1 MGRVL
6 HVDIK
11 IKPGDNLQETKE
23 NKMGTMPVPKLL
35 ITMSLPMV
43 ISMFVQAMYNLIDS
57 IFVAQIDQDALTAVN
72 MSFPMQSL
80 MIAFQTGLGVGMNAA
95 VSRLLGEK
103 KPREAGNAAVHG
115 LILTLVNYLI
125 FLTVGLTLLPLFF
138 NVQSNLIAVVD
149 YGIEYLSVIC
159 VFSFGLFF
167 QICFERFLQA
177 TGKTVYSMIMQGV
190 GAFVNIFL
198 DPVFIFG
205 VEMFG
210 IPAMGVRG
218 AAIATVLGQC
228 ISCALG
234 AFLHFKLN
242 RDLRLKFGG
251 FKIDWATVKKIYA
264 VGIPSIVMSALM
276 SVMTYC
282 MNIILK
288 GYEEAAATAFG
299 VYFKLQSFVIMPV
312 FGMNNGIVPIIAY
325 NYGARKGD
333 RIIRTIKLGIIYATA
348 VMLVGL
354 VLFQLLPEF
363 FLSFFNPNAELIRIG
378 VPALRT
384 LSFSFI
390 FVGGTI
396 VMTSAFQALGNGV
409 WSLLVFIVRLLVP
422 ALPLAAVFGMLG
434 GTAAIWAALP
444 ISDLCGVIL
453 SAILMKK
460 MYKQTIKP
468 MIPRESAAED

>member
-1 MGRVL
+1 MDV
-6 HVDIK
+6 
-11 IKPGDNLQETKE
+11 KE
-23 NKMGTMPVPKLL
+23 NKMGTMPVQKLL

-57 IFVAQIDQDALTAVN
+57 IFVAQINKDALTAVN

-103 KPREAGNAAVHG
+103 KPREAGRAAVHG
-115 LILTLVNYLI
+115 LILTLVNYII

-138 NVQSNLIAVVD
+138 NMQSKSIAVID
-149 YGIEYLSVIC
+149 YGIEYLTVIC
-159 VFSFGLFF
+159 CFSFGLFF

-177 TGKTVYSMIMQGV
+177 TGKTVYSMIMQGI

-205 VEMFG
+205 VKTLG

-218 AAIATVLGQC
+218 AAIATVVGQC

-234 AFLHFKLN
+234 AFLHFRMNHDLKLEFKGF
-242 RDLRLKFGG
+242 RLEW
-251 FKIDWATVKKIYA
+251 DMVRKIYS

-288 GYEEAAATAFG
+288 GYEETAATAFG
-299 VYFKLQSFVIMPV
+299 VYFKLQSFVVMPV

-325 NYGARKGD
+325 NYGARKGG
-333 RIIRTIKLGIIYATA
+333 RIVKTIKLGVVYATA
-348 VMLVGL
+348 TMLIGFA
-354 VLFQLLPEF
+354 LFQLLPEF
-363 FLSFFNPNAELIRIG
+363 FLSFFNPDEELIRLGI
-378 VPALRT
+378 PALRT
-384 LSFSFI
+384 LSCWVFF
-390 FVGGTI
+390 FGGSGVI
-396 VMTSAFQALGNGV
+396 TSAVQALGNGV

-422 ALPLAAVFGMLG
+422 ALPLAAVLGMIG
-434 GTAAIWAALP
+434 GTSAIWIALP
-444 ISDLCGVIL
+444 VSDLCGLLL
-453 SAILMKK
+453 SAVLMRK
-460 MYKQTIKP
+460 MYKKTIKP
-468 MIPRESAAED
+468 MIAEEGVN

>member
-1 MGRVL
+1 
-6 HVDIK
+6 
-11 IKPGDNLQETKE
+11 
-23 NKMGTMPVPKLL
+23 MGTMHVQKLL

-57 IFVAQIDQDALTAVN
+57 IFVAQINRDALTAVN

-80 MIAFQTGLGVGMNAA
+80 MIAFQTGLGVGMNA
-95 VSRLLGEK
+95 VISRLLGEK
-103 KPREAGNAAVHG
+103 KPKDAGTAAVHG
-115 LILTLVNYLI
+115 LILTLANYII
-125 FLTVGLTLLPLFF
+125 FLIVGLTLMPLFF
-138 NVQSNLIAVVD
+138 NVQSKSIAVID
-149 YGIEYLSVIC
+149 YGIEYLTVIC
-159 VFSFGLFF
+159 CFSFGLFF

-218 AAIATVLGQC
+218 AAVATVVGQC
-228 ISCALG
+228 ISCAIG
-234 AFLHFKLN
+234 AFLHFKMN
-242 RDLRLKFGG
+242 HDLKLEFKG
-251 FKIDWATVKKIYA
+251 FKLDWAMVKRIYA

-333 RIIRTIKLGIIYATA
+333 RIVKTIKLGVIYATST
-348 VMLVGL
+348 MLIGL
-354 VLFQLLPEF
+354 ALFQLLPEF
-363 FLSFFNPNAELIRIG
+363 FLSFFNPDEELIRLGI
-378 VPALRT
+378 PALRT

-390 FVGGTI
+390 FVGGSI

-409 WSLLVFIVRLLVP
+409 WSLFVFIVRLLVP
-422 ALPLAAVFGMLG
+422 ALPLAAVFGMIG
-434 GTAAIWAALP
+434 GTSAIWIALP
-444 ISDLCGVIL
+444 VSDLCGLLL
-453 SAILMKK
+453 SAVLMRK
-460 MYKQTIKP
+460 MYRRTIKP
-468 MIPRESAAED
+468 MIVKDNVN

>member
-1 MGRVL
+1 
-6 HVDIK
+6 
-11 IKPGDNLQETKE
+11 
-23 NKMGTMPVPKLL
+23 MPVQKLL

-57 IFVAQIDQDALTAVN
+57 IFVAQINQDALTAVN

-80 MIAFQTGLGVGMNAA
+80 MIAFQTGLGVGMNA
-95 VSRLLGEK
+95 VISRLLGEK
-103 KPREAGNAAVHG
+103 KPKDAGTAAVHG
-115 LILTLVNYLI
+115 LILTLANYII
-125 FLTVGLTLLPLFF
+125 FLIVGLTLMPLFF
-138 NVQSNLIAVVD
+138 NVQSKSIAVID
-149 YGIEYLSVIC
+149 YGIEYLTVIC
-159 VFSFGLFF
+159 CFSFGLFF

-210 IPAMGVRG
+210 IPALGVRG
-218 AAIATVLGQC
+218 AAIATVVGQC
-228 ISCALG
+228 VSCAIG
-234 AFLHFKLN
+234 AFLHFKMN
-242 RDLRLKFGG
+242 HDLKLEFKG
-251 FKIDWATVKKIYA
+251 FKLDWAMVKRIYA

-325 NYGARKGD
+325 NYGARKGE
-333 RIIRTIKLGIIYATA
+333 RIVKTIKLGVIYATST
-348 VMLVGL
+348 MLIGL
-354 VLFQLLPEF
+354 ALFQLLPEF
-363 FLSFFNPNAELIRIG
+363 FLSFFNPDEELIRLGI
-378 VPALRT
+378 PALRT

-390 FVGGTI
+390 FVGGSI

-409 WSLLVFIVRLLVP
+409 WSLFVFIVRLLVP
-422 ALPLAAVFGMLG
+422 ALPLAAIFGMIG
-434 GTAAIWAALP
+434 GTSAIWIALP
-444 ISDLCGVIL
+444 VSDLCGLLL
-453 SAILMKK
+453 SAVLMRK
-460 MYKQTIKP
+460 MYRRTIKP
-468 MIPRESAAED
+468 MIVKDNVNQNLL

>member
-1 MGRVL
+1 
-6 HVDIK
+6 
-11 IKPGDNLQETKE
+11 
-23 NKMGTMPVPKLL
+23 MGTMPVQKLL

-57 IFVAQIDQDALTAVN
+57 IFVAQINKDALTAVN

-103 KPREAGNAAVHG
+103 KPREAGRAAVHG
-115 LILTLVNYLI
+115 LILTLVNYII

-138 NVQSNLIAVVD
+138 NMQSKSIAVID
-149 YGIEYLSVIC
+149 YGIEYLTVIC
-159 VFSFGLFF
+159 CFSFGLFF

-177 TGKTVYSMIMQGV
+177 TGKTVYSMIMQGI

-205 VEMFG
+205 VKTLG

-218 AAIATVLGQC
+218 AAIATVVGQC

-234 AFLHFKLN
+234 AFLHFRMNHDLKLEFKGF
-242 RDLRLKFGG
+242 RLEW
-251 FKIDWATVKKIYA
+251 DMVRKIYS

-288 GYEEAAATAFG
+288 GYEETAATAFG
-299 VYFKLQSFVIMPV
+299 VYFKLQSFVVMPV

-325 NYGARKGD
+325 NYGARKGG
-333 RIIRTIKLGIIYATA
+333 RIVKTIKLGVVYATA
-348 VMLVGL
+348 TMLIGFA
-354 VLFQLLPEF
+354 LFQLLPEF
-363 FLSFFNPNAELIRIG
+363 FLSFFNPDEELIRLGI
-378 VPALRT
+378 PALRT
-384 LSFSFI
+384 LSFSFFFI
-390 FVGGTI
+390 GGSI

-422 ALPLAAVFGMLG
+422 ALPLAAVLGMIG
-434 GTAAIWAALP
+434 GTSAIWIALP
-444 ISDLCGVIL
+444 VSDLCGLLL
-453 SAILMKK
+453 SAVLMRK
-460 MYKQTIKP
+460 MYKKTIKP
-468 MIPRESAAED
+468 MIAEEGVN

>member
-1 MGRVL
+1 MDV
-6 HVDIK
+6 
-11 IKPGDNLQETKE
+11 KE
-23 NKMGTMPVPKLL
+23 NKMGTMPVQKLL

-57 IFVAQIDQDALTAVN
+57 IFVAQINQDALTAVN

-103 KPREAGNAAVHG
+103 KLKDAGKAAVHG
-115 LILTLVNYLI
+115 LILTLVNYII
-125 FLTVGLTLLPLFF
+125 FLIVGLTLLPLFF
-138 NVQSNLIAVVD
+138 NVQSKSLAVVN
-149 YGIEYLSVIC
+149 YGVEYLSVIC

-205 VEMFG
+205 VEMLG

-218 AAIATVLGQC
+218 AAIATVVGQC
-228 ISCALG
+228 ISCAIG

-242 RDLRLKFGG
+242 HDLKLEFKG
-251 FKIDWATVKKIYA
+251 FKLDWAMVKRIYA

-333 RIIRTIKLGIIYATA
+333 RIVKTVKLGVIYATA
-348 VMLVGL
+348 TMLIGL
-354 VLFQLLPEF
+354 ALFQFLPEF
-363 FLSFFNPNAELIRIG
+363 FLSFFNPDEELVRVG

-390 FVGGTI
+390 FVGGSI

-409 WSLLVFIVRLLVP
+409 WSLFVFIVRLLVP
-422 ALPLAAVFGMLG
+422 ALPLAAIFGMIG
-434 GTAAIWAALP
+434 GTSAIWIALP
-444 ISDLCGVIL
+444 VSDLCGLLL
-453 SAILMKK
+453 SAVLMRK
-460 MYKQTIKP
+460 MYKRTRKP
-468 MIPRESAAED
+468 MIVKDNVN

>member
-1 MGRVL
+1 M
-6 HVDIK
+6 
-11 IKPGDNLQETKE
+11 QETKE

-80 MIAFQTGLGVGMNAA
+80 MIAFQTGLGVGMNAV

-103 KPREAGNAAVHG
+103 KPREAGKAAVHG
-115 LILTLVNYLI
+115 LILTLVNYII
-125 FLTVGLTLLPLFF
+125 FLIVGLTLMPLFF
-138 NVQSNLIAVVD
+138 NAQSKSAAVVN
-149 YGIEYLSVIC
+149 YGIEYLTVIC
-159 VFSFGLFF
+159 CFSFGLFF

-177 TGKTVYSMIMQGV
+177 TGKTVYSMIMQGM
-190 GAFVNIFL
+190 GAFINIFL

-205 VEMFG
+205 VETFG

-218 AAIATVLGQC
+218 AAIATVTGQC
-228 ISCALG
+228 ISCAIG

-242 RDLRLKFGG
+242 HDLKLEFKG
-251 FKIDWATVKKIYA
+251 FKLDRDMVKKIYA

-299 VYFKLQSFVIMPV
+299 VYFKLQSFVVMPV

-325 NYGARKGD
+325 NYGARKGE
-333 RIIRTIKLGIIYATA
+333 RIVKAIKLGVIYATA
-348 VMLVGL
+348 TMLIGL
-354 VLFQLLPEF
+354 ALFQLLPEF
-363 FLSFFNPNAELIRIG
+363 FLSFFNPDEELIRLGI
-378 VPALRT
+378 PALRT

-390 FVGGTI
+390 FVGGSI

-409 WSLLVFIVRLLVP
+409 WSLFVFIVRLLVP
-422 ALPLAAVFGMLG
+422 ALPLAAVLGMIG
-434 GTAAIWAALP
+434 GTSAIWIALP
-444 ISDLCGVIL
+444 VSDLCGLLL
-453 SAILMKK
+453 SAALMRK
-460 MYKQTIKP
+460 MYKRTIKP
-468 MIPRESAAED
+468 MIVKDSAN

>member
-1 MGRVL
+1 MDV
-6 HVDIK
+6 
-11 IKPGDNLQETKE
+11 KE
-23 NKMGTMPVPKLL
+23 NKMGTMPVQKLL

-57 IFVAQIDQDALTAVN
+57 IFVAQINQDALTAVN
-72 MSFPMQSL
+72 MAFPMQSL

-95 VSRLLGEK
+95 VSRFLGEK
-103 KPREAGNAAVHG
+103 KSREAGKAAVHG
-115 LILTLVNYLI
+115 LLLTLVNYLI
-125 FLTVGLTLLPLFF
+125 FLIVGLTALPLFF
-138 NVQSNLIAVVD
+138 NVQSDVPAVVD
-149 YGIEYLSVIC
+149 YGIEYLTVIC
-159 VFSFGLFF
+159 CFSFGLFF

-190 GAFVNIFL
+190 GAVVNIIL

-205 VEMFG
+205 VEIFG

-234 AFLHFKLN
+234 AILHFKMN
-242 RDLRLKFGG
+242 RDLKLEFKG
-251 FKIDWATVKKIYA
+251 FRPDKAMIKKIYA

-325 NYGARKGD
+325 NYGAHKGG
-333 RIIRTIKLGIIYATA
+333 RITKTIKLGVIYATA
-348 VMLVGL
+348 TMLAGL
-354 VLFQLLPEF
+354 LLFQLLPEF
-363 FLSFFNPNAELIRIG
+363 FLSFFNPDEALIRLG

-390 FVGGTI
+390 CVGGSI

-422 ALPLAAVFGMLG
+422 ALPLAALLGMIG
-434 GTAAIWAALP
+434 GVSAVWFALP
-444 ISDLCGVIL
+444 ISDLCGLLL
-453 SAILMKK
+453 SAVLMRK
-460 MYKQTIKP
+460 MYKNTIAP
-468 MIPRESAAED
+468 MTAAPAEDPAN

>member
-1 MGRVL
+1 M
-6 HVDIK
+6 
-11 IKPGDNLQETKE
+11 QETKE

-80 MIAFQTGLGVGMNAA
+80 MIAFQTGLGVGMNAV

-103 KPREAGNAAVHG
+103 KPKEAGKAAVHG
-115 LILTLVNYLI
+115 LILTLVNYII
-125 FLTVGLTLLPLFF
+125 FLIVGLTLMPLFF
-138 NVQSNLIAVVD
+138 NAQSKSAAVVN
-149 YGIEYLSVIC
+149 YGIEYLTVIC
-159 VFSFGLFF
+159 CFSFGLFF

-190 GAFVNIFL
+190 GAFINIFL

-205 VEMFG
+205 VETFG

-218 AAIATVLGQC
+218 AAIATVTGQC
-228 ISCALG
+228 ISCAIG

-242 RDLRLKFGG
+242 HDLKLEFKG
-251 FKIDWATVKKIYA
+251 FKLDRDMVKKIYA

-299 VYFKLQSFVIMPV
+299 VYFKLQSFVVMPV

-325 NYGARKGD
+325 NYGARKGE
-333 RIIRTIKLGIIYATA
+333 RIVKAIKLGVIYATA
-348 VMLVGL
+348 TMLIGL
-354 VLFQLLPEF
+354 ALFQLLPEF
-363 FLSFFNPNAELIRIG
+363 FLSFFNPDEELIRLGI
-378 VPALRT
+378 PALRT

-390 FVGGTI
+390 FVGGSI

-409 WSLLVFIVRLLVP
+409 WSLFVFIVRLLVP
-422 ALPLAAVFGMLG
+422 ALPLAAVLGMIG
-434 GTAAIWAALP
+434 GTSAIWIALP
-444 ISDLCGVIL
+444 VSDLCGLLL
-453 SAILMKK
+453 SAALMRK
-460 MYKQTIKP
+460 MYKRTIKP
-468 MIPRESAAED
+468 MIVKDSAN